1 MVRTTTYSKGVAERK
16 KKMRLNKE
24 CMVCGGEL
32 WILED
37 EVEFYPNQYLLGRRI
52 GVDRETV
59 RCKCTTCGTEYTI
72 EGEYRNIKELK
83 AMG

>member
-1 MVRTTTYSKGVAERK
+1 MK
-16 KKMRLNKE
+16 KIRLNKE

-37 EVEFYPNQYLLGRRI
+37 EVCFEPNQYLLGGRI
-52 GVDRETV
+52 GTDRETV

-83 AMG
+83 EWVKHEQI

>member
-1 MVRTTTYSKGVAERK
+1 MK
-16 KKMRLNKE
+16 LNKN

-72 EGEYRNIKELK
+72 DGEYRNIKELK
-83 AMG
+83 EQCKCDNKEKI